1 MSEYYD
7 VYRKRSAH
15 LGITPQERAFNS
27 GILEFK
33 RTLHYDQH
41 TVRNLKC
48 RDLYFDGII
57 LTDKQ
62 DENRVSQILHTE
74 LNVEIGVGDMVIWD
88 NSPWL
93 IYKKTISS
101 YQPYNQF
108 YMVQCN
114 YVINWVDTDGI
125 LHSSAAR
132 VIGSKDSKIK
142 DNFRTWNELITPQP
156 NKFIEVI
163 MPYQF
168 IEKTREI
175 ILYEEAWTLV
185 DYDRVS
191 VPGIIYLSFT
201 ESKVNE
207 LRDDVA
213 AQIANIDK
221 LQDWSINAPLSYS
234 MKVGEEFTPSYTL
247 LKNGIVQPEARA
259 EIIPGEGLTLN
270 DNGTLSCFVEG
281 ETELILKYGNI
292 MLTQKVII
300 GDSPALG
307 YINGNSYIRV
317 GRSDSYSF
325 VSATGETIEGL
336 EFSLEA
342 GDALAT
348 VENTLG
354 GCVVKANERNKLGT
368 ITLAVDYDGQHY
380 TKTINIISLWQEA

>member
-1 MSEYYD
+1 M
-7 VYRKRSAH
+7 
-15 LGITPQERAFNS
+15 
-27 GILEFK
+27 
-33 RTLHYDQH
+33 
-41 TVRNLKC
+41 
-48 RDLYFDGII
+48 
-57 LTDKQ
+57 
-62 DENRVSQILHTE
+62 
-74 LNVEIGVGDMVIWD
+74 
-88 NSPWL
+88 
-93 IYKKTISS
+93 
-101 YQPYNQF
+101 
-108 YMVQCN
+108 
-114 YVINWVDTDGI
+114 
-125 LHSSAAR
+125 
-132 VIGSKDSKIK
+132 
-142 DNFRTWNELITPQP
+142 WNELITPQP

-234 MKVGEEFTPSYTL
+234 MKVGEEFTPSYIL
-247 LKNGIVQPEARA
+247 LKNGIVQPETRA

-292 MLTQKVII
+292 MLTQKVVV

-307 YINGNSYIRV
+307 YINGNAFIRV

-336 EFSLEA
+336 EFSLET
-342 GDALAT
+342 GGALAT
-348 VENTLG
+348 VENTLD

-368 ITLAVDYDGQHY
+368 ITLAVNYDSQHY
-380 TKTINIISLWQEA
+380 TKNINIISLWQEA